1 MSSIRITAVPP
12 GFAPEYIRE
21 QWVGVTIPMPSAQE
35 LAEYPVSDMRI
46 GSENLEGY
54 LVFREKAIEALM
66 EAGKKE
72 AALFWDGLLLGKYL
86 QFRKDGCVV
95 VD

>member
-1 MSSIRITAVPP
+1 MSSIYITAVPP
-12 GFAPEYIRE
+12 GFAPEHIRE

-35 LAEYPVSDMRI
+35 LEEHPVSEMRI
-46 GSENLEGY
+46 GSENLEGH

-66 EAGKKE
+66 EAGKEE
-72 AALFWDGLLLGKYL
+72 AALFWDELLLGKYL
-86 QFRKDGCVV
+86 QFRKDVCEV